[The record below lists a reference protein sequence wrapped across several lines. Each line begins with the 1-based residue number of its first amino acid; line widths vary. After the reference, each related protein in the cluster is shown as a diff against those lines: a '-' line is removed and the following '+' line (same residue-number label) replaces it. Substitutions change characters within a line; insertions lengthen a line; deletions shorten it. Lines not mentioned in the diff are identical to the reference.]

1 MSSTVSTPT
10 PLLPLPLQALYPIKR
25 FITNKSLYKY
35 RISLKNFKNE
45 VLKIYTIEFEQF
57 HQSPKTKIS
66 YPAFEELV
74 WDLFTYVEMQM
85 CEAYGADKTFEI
97 SFDLVK
103 DHETTSTTSENL
115 TRDWELI
122 SYDTLDLFD
131 KKMIKSINV
140 FQDNEFNPICQVY
153 VEHRRDAAQTDR
165 A

>member
-1 MSSTVSTPT
+1 MEREATQGEGLTAGGIPNRDRREPPYDDGDGDDSEQHCEPQREH
-10 PLLPLPLQALYPIKR
+10 PPIAPLPLQALYPIKR

-35 RISLKNFKNE
+35 RISLKNLKNE

-57 HQSPKTKIS
+57 YQPRRTQIS

-85 CEAYGADKTFEI
+85 CEAYAADKTFEI

-103 DHETTSTTSENL
+103 DHETTSATSENL

-122 SYDTLDLFD
+122 SCD
-131 KKMIKSINV
+131 
-140 FQDNEFNPICQVY
+140 
-153 VEHRRDAAQTDR
+153 
-165 A
+165 